1 MVGTPIGGGT
11 IWTQPAPAWAS
22 SFPRDESED
31 WLVVFSGDLQAEERA
46 IFRALSAAGQ
56 FQHTDAVLLGAF
68 CRAAAIERQAAGLI
82 KADLATVA
90 PSVLKAFT
98 EATRAMAAL
107 AEPLMLCPRAYVSKD
122 PRGRPRKPRP
132 AAEPVGP
139 VEPA

>member
-1 MVGTPIGGGT
+1 
-11 IWTQPAPAWAS
+11 
-22 SFPRDESED
+22 
-31 WLVVFSGDLQAEERA
+31 VVFSGDLQAEERA

-107 AEPLMLCPRAYVSKD
+107 AEPLMLCPRAYVAWTSAQAASGRRACRACGACVIGYSRER
-122 PRGRPRKPRP
+122 RG
-132 AAEPVGP
+132 
-139 VEPA
+139 